1 MRKSKVIVR
10 ASDLPERL
18 FAGGCTLTF
27 MLLMGSVVQ
36 AVAFYLR

>member
-1 MRKSKVIVR
+1 MRKSNVI
-10 ASDLPERL
+10 APSNDLPERL